1 MKSARERLDIV
12 TAFEQV
18 GTYRGAAALCG
29 TTHKTVRRVIEASR
43 AGEPVDAPRKCL
55 VGKNTDLVRDV
66 IAEKV
71 RVTDGR
77 ISAKRLLP
85 IARTVGYAGSARNFR
100 RAVAEAKA
108 AWRRQRR
115 VFRPWQPLPGEH
127 LVIDW
132 TTEGGWQVLCAV
144 LAWSRWRFV
153 RVARDQ
159 KAAAAM
165 RLLAECFEEL
175 GGVPKVVLADRMGCL
190 KGGVVANVMVPTPDY
205 VRFATHFGFRP
216 DFCEAADP
224 ESKGVVEALCRYAQE
239 DLIVPAG
246 HWASV
251 DEANDACRAWCVEV
265 NAVEHSTIAA
275 VPQHRLDEE
284 RSLLRPLPSLRPPL
298 RRGERRK
305 VDKLATVR
313 IGSARYSV
321 PRELIG
327 RDVEVIAG
335 DAAVLVEHRGE
346 LVAQHPLVA
355 PGEVS
360 IIDEH
365 YGGPR
370 RGPARAIRPR
380 SGSERAFLALGP
392 TAEAFL
398 RDAAAAGTNK
408 LGTELALIVSLEG
421 AWGRPALLAALERAV
436 AFRRFR
442 AGDVR
447 SILEAGAGVVG
458 VADEGATLS
467 LDLPAV
473 PTRSLDAYRL
483 EELA

>member
-1 MKSARERLDIV
+1 LDIV
-12 TAFEQV
+12 SAFEQV

-29 TTHKTVRRVIEASR
+29 TTHRTVKRVIDANN
-43 AGEPVDAPRKCL
+43 AGDVAETRQPRVL
-55 VGKNTDLVRDV
+55 VRNTDVVRDV

-71 RVTDGR
+71 RATDGR

-85 IARTVGYAGSARNFR
+85 MARAAGYTGSARNFR
-100 RAVAEAKA
+100 RAVADAKLT
-108 AWRRQRR
+108 WRRQRR

-132 TTEGGWQVLCAV
+132 TTEGGWQVFCAV

-159 KAAAAM
+159 KAVTTM

-224 ESKGVVEALCRYAQE
+224 ESKGVVEALCRYAQD
-239 DLIVPAG
+239 DLIVPAD
-246 HWASV
+246 HWANV

-265 NAVEHSTIAA
+265 NTILHSTIAA
-275 VPQHRLDEE
+275 IPQTRLVEE
-284 RSLLRPLPSLRPPL
+284 RELLRPLPSLRPPL

-327 RDVEVIAG
+327 RDVDVIAG
-335 DAAVLVEHRGE
+335 DGQVLIEHRGE
-346 LVAQHPLVA
+346 LVAHHPLVA

-370 RGPARAIRPR
+370 RGPARAVRAR

-392 TAEAFL
+392 IAEAFL
-398 RDAAAAGTNK
+398 RDAAAAGTSK
-408 LGTELALIVSLEG
+408 LGSELALIASLEA
-421 AWGRPALLAALERAV
+421 AWGRDALLAALERAV
-436 AFRRFR
+436 AFRRFK
-442 AGDVR
+442 AADVR
-447 SILEAGAGVVG
+447 SILEAGVG
-458 VADEGATLS
+458 VPTMVDAGERLT
-467 LDLPAV
+467 LDLPSV